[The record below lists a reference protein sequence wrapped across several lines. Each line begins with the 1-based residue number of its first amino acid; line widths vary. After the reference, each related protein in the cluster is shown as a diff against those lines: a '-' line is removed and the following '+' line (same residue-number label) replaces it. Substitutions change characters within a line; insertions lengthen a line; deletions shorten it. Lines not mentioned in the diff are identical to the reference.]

1 MKSLCAIASA
11 CLTVFL
17 CLVAVSQRLVA
28 APGDAEYFDAGM
40 NAARLQ
46 RIASDT
52 GGKFYKA
59 SAASALPED
68 MRYSGRGVTTT
79 EERDLWH
86 MPIVLG
92 LILLLMCGEW
102 GYRRAVGLA

>member
-1 MKSLCAIASA
+1 
-11 CLTVFL
+11 
-17 CLVAVSQRLVA
+17 
-28 APGDAEYFDAGM
+28 M

-46 RIASDT
+46 RIATDT
-52 GGKFYKA
+52 GGQFYKA

-86 MPIVLG
+86 MPIWISLVVIVG
-92 LILLLMCGEW
+92 TLLVAAWASRKWPKDEDPSSDG
-102 GYRRAVGLA
+102 GHPGAPTPAAAA